1 MKKAFFVLLF
11 CAVMVPAIV
20 QAAGKD
26 KVLFDEKKYKIE
38 LLTERLRRLQ
48 TEQAFLRERSIN
60 LQREMQATLAE
71 LNQLKAFVVD
81 TTKPPETGATP
92 PGKGKE

>member
-1 MKKAFFVLLF
+1 MKKVLFVVLF
-11 CAVMVPAIV
+11 CAAMVPAMA

-26 KVLFDEKKYKIE
+26 KVLFDEKKFKIE

-71 LNQLKAFVVD
+71 LNQLRAFVVD

-92 PGKGKE
+92 APESK